1 MRPIAEVDL
10 GALLRNVERL
20 RNRCSPDTRLLAAVK
35 ADAYG
40 HGLVPVA
47 RALTGGGVGW
57 LGVATPDEAIALRSA
72 GITARIL
79 IFGPLR
85 DGGLDAALDADADLT
100 VCDEDDVSAVA
111 RAIATGLDRR
121 PDGTPPVRLH
131 LKVDTGMGRL
141 GRRPEHA
148 THIAR
153 TIAETPG
160 VKLEAVWTH
169 FACADEPARDLTTRQ
184 QTEFDGVCAALD
196 AAGLLPP
203 LRHAANSAAVL
214 AHPATHYELVRPGI
228 ALYGY
233 PPSAHL
239 NAVAEDLEPVLRL
252 DAPVVAVRRLA
263 AGDALSYGHTW
274 RAPSDTTVATIRFG
288 YADGYP
294 RALSNLG
301 QAVLNERSCR
311 VVGTVCMDQMMLDVG
326 DAPVKVGDR
335 ATLIGPDG
343 PRADDLAVRTGTICY
358 ELLTRLGARIE
369 RRYLTPDG

>member
-20 RNRCSPDTRLLAAVK
+20 RNRCTPATQLLAAVK

-47 RALTGGGVGW
+47 RALTEGGVGW
-57 LGVATPDEAIALRSA
+57 LGVATPDEASALRAA
-72 GITARIL
+72 GIAARIL

-85 DGGLDAALDADADLT
+85 EDGLDAALDADADLT
-100 VCDEDDVSAVA
+100 VCDDDDVSALA
-111 RAIATGLDRR
+111 RAISTGGRR
-121 PDGTPPVRLH
+121 RADGTPPVRLH

-148 THIAR
+148 TQMAR
-153 TIAETPG
+153 TIVETPG
-160 VKLEAVWTH
+160 VKLAAVWTH
-169 FACADEPARDLTTRQ
+169 FACADEPARDLTARQ
-184 QTEFDGVCAALD
+184 QADFDGVCAALD
-196 AAGLLPP
+196 ADGLLPP

-239 NAVAEDLEPVLRL
+239 NAAADDLEPVLHL
-252 DAPVVAVRRLA
+252 DAPVVAVRRLR
-263 AGDALSYGHTW
+263 AGEALSYGHTW
-274 RAPSDTTVATIRFG
+274 SAPSDTTVATVRFG

-301 QAVLNERSCR
+301 QAMLNERSCR
-311 VVGTVCMDQMMLDVG
+311 VVGTVCMDQLMLDVG
-326 DAPVKVGDR
+326 DAPVGVGDR

-343 PRADDLAVRTGTICY
+343 PRADELAVRAGTICY
-358 ELLTRLGARIE
+358 ELLTRLGTRIE
-369 RRYLTPDG
+369 RRYLARDG